1 MNALYIDQSANDLR
15 LNLVYSALDTSNLNV
30 IVSQSIDYD
39 DVNIEVGIIGASH
52 YLSIKHK
59 DSQFSEVFACLE
71 LNSTTQ
77 QCIVKKENELSSSI
91 FERINE
97 DLQYKFDSEILN
109 WNKTNALK
117 YEQFSKDTHSNSKDT
132 KAIGLSHIFPF
143 KKDAKFEAKTQ
154 VFVIKSEDKILINTL
169 HAYPNEEK
177 LVFTQTSIEKYRNIY
192 E

>member
-15 LNLVYSALDTSNLNV
+15 LNLVYSALDTSSLNV
-30 IVSQSIDYD
+30 IVLQEIDYD

-59 DSQFSEVFACLE
+59 DRQFSEVFACLE

-77 QCIVKKENELSSSI
+77 QCIVKKGNELASSI

-97 DLQYKFDSEILN
+97 DLQYKFNSEILN
-109 WNKTNALK
+109 WNKSSAIK
-117 YEQFSKDTHSNSKDT
+117 YEQFSKDTYSNSKSTD
-132 KAIGLSHIFPF
+132 AIGLSHIFPH
-143 KKDAKFEAKTQ
+143 KKDVNFEAKTQ
-154 VFVIKSEDKILINTL
+154 VYVIKSEGKILVNTL

-177 LVFTQTSIEKYRNIY
+177 LVFTQTSIEKHRNVY